1 MKSAADQA
9 IFAVIRTCALCVR
22 AAERSARM
30 TRLAAAYVAAA
41 TVLVV
46 LDLTWLSYAAKA
58 FFEPALGPL
67 LAEKTN
73 NLAAVLF
80 YVLYV
85 AGIIVFAV
93 LPALRGGD
101 GTTALLMGAAF
112 GFFAYMTYDLTNM
125 ATLKGWPAW
134 LAAMDISWGALVTA
148 LAASAG
154 YFAASR
160 IA

>member
-1 MKSAADQA
+1 M
-9 IFAVIRTCALCVR
+9 V
-22 AAERSARM
+22 
-30 TRLAAAYVAAA
+30 RLAVAYVAAA
-41 TVLVV
+41 VLMVA
-46 LDLTWLSYAAKA
+46 LDLAWLSYAAKA
-58 FFEPALGPL
+58 LFEPAVGPL
-67 LAEKTN
+67 LAVRTN

-85 AGIIVFAV
+85 AGIVFFGV
-93 LPALRGGD
+93 RPALGGGD

-125 ATLKGWPAW
+125 ATLKAWPAW
-134 LAAMDISWGALVTA
+134 LAAMDIVWGALVTA
-148 LAASAG
+148 LAATAG